1 MQNKKPD
8 DYLINYFFF
17 RPLVNDTI
25 ANINKTIPTGYL
37 TLGSTAGIIM
47 KITNAIISVIIPP
60 ITSTISISTPLKSTI
75 SKQWFLN
82 NIFESKKTS
91 DYLGFFFLIWL
102 IVWLI
107 PKKITPKIT
116 PKAPIIYG
124 MPISYIFIV
133 VGQISLIRYP
143 KIQDIAEMIMR
154 IIPIIK
160 NTFFYPF
167 SIHFYLRILLLL

>member
-1 MQNKKPD
+1 MSGKKTS

-17 RPLVNDTI
+17 RPLINDTI

-47 KITNAIISVIIPP
+47 KITNAIISAIIPP

-91 DYLGFFFLIWL
+91 DYLGFFFLI
-102 IVWLI
+102 
-107 PKKITPKIT
+107 
-116 PKAPIIYG
+116 
-124 MPISYIFIV
+124 
-133 VGQISLIRYP
+133 
-143 KIQDIAEMIMR
+143 
-154 IIPIIK
+154 
-160 NTFFYPF
+160 
-167 SIHFYLRILLLL
+167 